1 MMSEWRGEGGFKN
14 WPVLIGCVKCGQRG
28 GSKISKILRTS
39 YVHGPLCAIY
49 DEGSVNDWRQ
59 INHLC
64 KHKAFVGFFL
74 LTAAAVVC
82 S

>member
-1 MMSEWRGEGGFKN
+1 MEGGGGFQELASTDRLREMRTK
-14 WPVLIGCVKCGQRG
+14 G

-64 KHKAFVGFFL
+64 KHKAFVDFLL